1 LNRVSIYIHSNE
13 EVTCG
18 AVGGWYVRKK
28 SPHRL
33 RQDVKRSVGITVSEP
48 VEVVEAL
55 CAGIG
60 LLEMGIP

>member
-1 LNRVSIYIHSNE
+1 LLNRVSIYIHSNE

-33 RQDVKRSVGITVSEP
+33 RWKVG
-48 VEVVEAL
+48 AL
-55 CAGIG
+55 CTS
-60 LLEMGIP
+60 